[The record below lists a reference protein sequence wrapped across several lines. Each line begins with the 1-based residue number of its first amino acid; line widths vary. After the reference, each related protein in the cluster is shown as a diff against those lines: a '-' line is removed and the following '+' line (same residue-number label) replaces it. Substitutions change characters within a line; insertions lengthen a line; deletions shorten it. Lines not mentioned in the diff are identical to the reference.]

1 VSDPRQSL
9 ELARRDLGDIT
20 GLRGDEAFDR
30 YFLRRLRMKRA
41 AHDARFHSDPP
52 EKCDKDERE
61 VLRRLVA
68 EYDELLGMM
77 DADERACRSTI
88 NGPQS

>member
-1 VSDPRQSL
+1 VSDVRQSV
-9 ELARRDLGDIT
+9 ELARRDLEDIT
-20 GLRGDEAFDR
+20 DLRGSVSFDR

-41 AHDARFHSDPP
+41 ALDDRFHNDPP

-68 EYDELLGMM
+68 EYDELLSMF
-77 DADERACRSTI
+77 DADERACRGVI
-88 NGPQS
+88 ERGA